1 MRLLLLH
8 ACIAIVLVGN
18 SDAWFFFKQAEKK
31 GTAPKRVDDKA
42 ETSRDAGDEPIVR
55 SVHPFV
61 NAPMQPPRLPY
72 PAIPAMRHPASQ
84 PGHPIGPRA
93 PVPNHPAKR
102 PLQPKG
108 PKISIPAEHVIL
120 PPAPKAPGKPAE
132 SLILPPVPHQP
143 AGPLSPGK
151 APSPATKGKKK
162 APYRYLYCPE
172 KCTEIEG
179 NIYE

>member
-1 MRLLLLH
+1 
-8 ACIAIVLVGN
+8 
-18 SDAWFFFKQAEKK
+18 
-31 GTAPKRVDDKA
+31 
-42 ETSRDAGDEPIVR
+42 
-55 SVHPFV
+55 
-61 NAPMQPPRLPY
+61 MQPPRLPY

-108 PKISIPAEHVIL
+108 PKISIPAEHLIL

-132 SLILPPVPHQP
+132 RLILSPVPHLP
-143 AGPLSPGK
+143 AGPPSPGK
-151 APSPATKGKKK
+151 APSPATKDKKK